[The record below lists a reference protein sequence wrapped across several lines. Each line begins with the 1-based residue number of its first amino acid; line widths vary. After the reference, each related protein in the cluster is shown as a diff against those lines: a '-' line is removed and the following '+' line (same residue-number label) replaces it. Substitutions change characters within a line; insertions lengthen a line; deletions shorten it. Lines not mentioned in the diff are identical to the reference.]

1 MGYLQQKGIELLK
14 AGFEEEAMEAL
25 LQSYFN
31 NDSWVDSPYMV
42 LGNILGL
49 TLAHDLFPNQK
60 VENRLPIEFKLQL
73 LGKLHS
79 QRIINNST
87 PLLDVTEHPRAQR
100 LKNLSYAYFNY
111 ALIASYNGQFGLVD
125 QALNKLD
132 SVINDPANTKLN
144 FTEGI
149 YALINLLKANLIA
162 QSDLNKAYGFLL
174 QKDNIAKAW
183 GLKSIGTLESVQ
195 TLKQDRKK
203 LCYLLEL
210 DEEDC
215 KSKYLDK
222 RDYKNHDFVD
232 LDGKL
237 IKASIINKSLPKLKT
252 IKSQST
258 NQTNLN
264 NPITILD

>member
-1 MGYLQQKGIELLK
+1 
-14 AGFEEEAMEAL
+14 MENL

-31 NDSWVDSPYMV
+31 NDSWNKAPY
-42 LGNILGL
+42 L
-49 TLAHDLFPNQK
+49 TLNNIFGNTFCHDLSCNKK
-60 VENRLPIEFKLQL
+60 VETKLPIEFKLEL
-73 LGKLHS
+73 LSRLYS
-79 QRIINNST
+79 QRILNINSS
-87 PLLDVTEHPRAQR
+87 LEETEQHRAWKLNR
-100 LKNLSYAYFNY
+100 LSYSYWNY
-111 ALIASYNGQFGLVD
+111 ALYASYNGQFGLVD

-132 SVINDPANTKLN
+132 SVINDPANTKLRFN
-144 FTEGI
+144 ESHHGW
-149 YALINLLKANLIA
+149 INLLRANVIA
-162 QSDLNKAYGFLL
+162 QSDLKKAYSFLL
-174 QKDNIAKAW
+174 QKDSLAKTW
-183 GLKSIGTLESVQ
+183 DWKDDGLFESVQ

-203 LCYLLEL
+203 LCYVLEL

-252 IKSQST
+252 IKSKST
-258 NQTNLN
+258 NQTNSN